1 MDLGL
6 KGKRAIVMA
15 ASRGLGYASA
25 LGLAREGCKLI
36 VCSRD
41 QARIEAAAAT
51 INQETG
57 ADVKA
62 LVADVSSA
70 SEAKRLV
77 DAAVSAYGGLE
88 IVVHNAGGPPA
99 GETLQMTEEQWQKAF
114 EQNLLSF
121 TRIVGAAAP
130 EMKKAGYGRVLTI
143 ASSSIKQPI
152 PNLALSNALRAGVW
166 GIAKTLSR
174 ELAPQGILVN
184 VIAPGRI
191 DTERIA
197 ELDQANAQKSGKSV
211 EDVRKASIGGIH
223 SDVLA
228 GPRSWRTLSYFSLPR
243 RAATL
248 PARPLPSMARLAL
261 LCSAVCVS
269 LLLVEPVRGQVVVPA
284 PVPAPVE
291 EPRPEFSE
299 FVVKLREQ
307 ALAQGVT
314 PATIEAAFTNLEP
327 LEIVV
332 ERDRSQPE
340 TQLTIDQYVSRRL
353 TRGFVRTAAEKQ
365 REHRTDLVAIA
376 KKYGV
381 SSSVLVAIWGMES
394 NFGRFMGTRPTVQAL
409 ATLAWEGRRRAFFT
423 TELIDALQ
431 ILDKGYIELDQM
443 KGSWAGAMGQTQFM
457 PSSYL
462 AHAQDFDGDGR
473 RDIWNTLPDVFAS
486 IANYMIAYGWKGD
499 ELWGREVRVPAGRRL
514 EAGGVGWIQ
523 AERMPRRARTDRAD
537 SAGEM
542 AVPRCPNGDRAGALP
557 KVARSASLLGAGKKA
572 YLVYSNYDSLLGYN
586 CAHAYALAVGAA
598 V

>member
-1 MDLGL
+1 MELGL

-41 QARIEAAAAT
+41 QGRIDAAAAA
-51 INQETG
+51 IKKETG
-57 ADVKA
+57 AEVKA

-121 TRIVGAAAP
+121 TRIVAAAAP

-211 EDVRKASIGGIH
+211 EDVRKASIGGI
-223 SDVLA
+223 
-228 GPRSWRTLSYFSLPR
+228 
-243 RAATL
+243 
-248 PARPLPSMARLAL
+248 PLGRL
-261 LCSAVCVS
+261 
-269 LLLVEPVRGQVVVPA
+269 G
-284 PVPAPVE
+284 
-291 EPRPEFSE
+291 RPEE
-299 FVVKLREQ
+299 LANLVVFLASQ
-307 ALAQGVT
+307 AGSYITGQ
-314 PATIEAAFTNLEP
+314 
-327 LEIVV
+327 
-332 ERDRSQPE
+332 
-340 TQLTIDQYVSRRL
+340 
-353 TRGFVRTAAEKQ
+353 
-365 REHRTDLVAIA
+365 AI
-376 KKYGV
+376 
-381 SSSVLVAIWGMES
+381 
-394 NFGRFMGTRPTVQAL
+394 TV
-409 ATLAWEGRRRAFFT
+409 
-423 TELIDALQ
+423 D
-431 ILDKGYIELDQM
+431 
-443 KGSWAGAMGQTQFM
+443 
-457 PSSYL
+457 
-462 AHAQDFDGDGR
+462 
-473 RDIWNTLPDVFAS
+473 
-486 IANYMIAYGWKGD
+486 
-499 ELWGREVRVPAGRRL
+499 
-514 EAGGVGWIQ
+514 
-523 AERMPRRARTDRAD
+523 
-537 SAGEM
+537 
-542 AVPRCPNGDRAGALP
+542 
-557 KVARSASLLGAGKKA
+557 
-572 YLVYSNYDSLLGYN
+572 
-586 CAHAYALAVGAA
+586 GAA
-598 V
+598 GTAL